1 MTVPAGVGTKLR
13 MEEKRM
19 RILVPVLMIL
29 AIASPLAGQTDLQE
43 ALAAERAALDSLKAR
58 LEADREQLEQAKSR
72 QKAVSQDLERKER
85 DIVRIRGELRGLTRR
100 QGNLA
105 KRLGTAQ
112 RELVRVDARR
122 KVRELEL
129 SRRMREMY
137 KLGRRGTLRILFSA
151 GSFTEAFRRLRYLS
165 RVAAQDRRDFE
176 AIQQDRKRVSGVLR
190 LQAVRHERQRAL
202 LSVKR
207 RTEDR
212 LPVRVRRREAELR
225 RLRRDADA
233 RAEAVRKTQAA
244 IAASGERI
252 GRIIQET
259 RDGRQHTALP
269 PFDFSSH
276 RGRLP
281 RPAPGGV
288 VVHFGRHQDPD
299 LKTWTFNR
307 GINIAAPAG
316 IEVRAVAPGMVVL
329 VDWYPGYG
337 QFVLMRHPGGYYT
350 LYGHLSEVHVAPKQ
364 PVIQAAVLG
373 TVGSTGRIDGIPQ
386 LHFQIMRGEEPINPA
401 LWLSGSQ

>member
-1 MTVPAGVGTKLR
+1 
-13 MEEKRM
+13 M

-29 AIASPLAGQTDLQE
+29 AMASPAQADLQE
-43 ALAAERAALDSLKAR
+43 ALAEERAALDSLKAR
-58 LEADREQLEQAKSR
+58 LESDREQLEQAKSR
-72 QKAVSQDLERKER
+72 QKAVSLDLERRER
-85 DIVRIRGELRGLTRR
+85 DIVRIRGELRSLARG
-100 QGNLA
+100 QGKLSR
-105 KRLGTAQ
+105 RLGTAK
-112 RELVRVDARR
+112 RELARVDARR
-122 KVRELEL
+122 KVRELEI
-129 SRRMREMY
+129 SSRMREMY

-151 GSFTEAFRRLRYLS
+151 DSFTEAFRRLRYLS

-176 AIQQDRKRVSGVLR
+176 AIQHDRKRISGVLR
-190 LQAVRHERQRAL
+190 LQAVRHERQKAL

-212 LPVRVRRREAELR
+212 LANRVRRREAELK

-233 RAEAVRKTQAA
+233 RSEAVRKTQAA
-244 IAASGERI
+244 LAASSERI

-259 RDGRQHTALP
+259 QDWRRHTALP

-281 RPAPGGV
+281 RPVPGGV
-288 VVHFGRHQDPD
+288 VVRFGRRQDPE

-316 IEVRAVAPGMVVL
+316 IEVRAVAPGTVAL

-337 QFVLMRHPGGYYT
+337 QFVLLHHPGGYYT
-350 LYGHLSEVHVAPKQ
+350 LYGHLAEVHVLPKQ

-373 TVGSTGRIDGIPQ
+373 TVGSTGRIDGTPQ
-386 LHFQIMRGEEPINPA
+386 LHFQIMRGEEPVNPA
-401 LWLSGSQ
+401 LWLAGNH

>member
-1 MTVPAGVGTKLR
+1 MLK
-13 MEEKRM
+13 MEVKHM
-19 RILVPVLMIL
+19 RIVVLVLMFL
-29 AIASPLAGQTDLQE
+29 ATESPAAAQTDLQE
-43 ALAAERAALDSLKAR
+43 ALAAEQAALDSLKVR
-58 LEADREQLEQAKSR
+58 LESDREKLKQAKSR
-72 QKAVSQDLERKER
+72 QKAVSRDLERKER
-85 DIVRIRGELRGLTRR
+85 DIVRIKGELRRLTRR
-100 QGNLA
+100 QGKLA
-105 KRLGTAQ
+105 KRLGTAR

-122 KVRELEL
+122 KVRELEI

-165 RVAAQDRRDFE
+165 RVAAQDHRDFE
-176 AIQQDRKRVSGVLR
+176 AIQHDRKRISGVLR
-190 LQAVRHERQRAL
+190 LQAVRHERQKTL

-207 RTEDR
+207 RNEDR
-212 LPVRVRRREAELR
+212 LAIHVRRRESELE

-244 IAASGERI
+244 MAASSERI
-252 GRIIQET
+252 GQIIQET
-259 RDGRQHTALP
+259 RDWRQHTALP
-269 PFDFSSH
+269 PFNFSSH

-316 IEVRAVAPGMVVL
+316 VEVRAVAPGTVAL

-337 QFVLMRHPGGYYT
+337 QFVLLRHPGGFYT
-350 LYGHLSEVHVAPKQ
+350 LYGHLSEVYVTLKQ

-373 TVGSTGRIDGIPQ
+373 TVGSTGRIDGVPQ

-401 LWLSGSQ
+401 LWLAKSQ

>member
-1 MTVPAGVGTKLR
+1 
-13 MEEKRM
+13 M
-19 RILVPVLMIL
+19 RIVVLVLMFL
-29 AIASPLAGQTDLQE
+29 ATESPAAAQTDLQE
-43 ALAAERAALDSLKAR
+43 ALAAERAALDSLKVR
-58 LEADREQLEQAKSR
+58 LESDREKLKQAKSR
-72 QKAVSQDLERKER
+72 QKTVSLDLERKER
-85 DIVRIRGELRGLTRR
+85 DIVRIRGELRRLTRR
-100 QGNLA
+100 QGPLA
-105 KRLGTAQ
+105 KRLGTAR
-112 RELVRVDARR
+112 RELARVDARR
-122 KVRELEL
+122 KSRELEI

-165 RVAAQDRRDFE
+165 RVAAQDRRDYE
-176 AIQQDRKRVSGVLR
+176 AIQHDRKRVSGVLR
-190 LQAVRHERQRAL
+190 LQAARHERQKAL

-212 LPVRVRRREAELR
+212 LAIRVRRRESELE

-244 IAASGERI
+244 MAASSERI
-252 GRIIQET
+252 GQIIQET
-259 RDGRQHTALP
+259 RDWREHTALP

-288 VVHFGRHQDPD
+288 VVRFGRHQDPD

-307 GINIAAPAG
+307 GINIAAHAG
-316 IEVRAVAPGMVVL
+316 VEVRAVAPGTVAL

-337 QFVLMRHPGGYYT
+337 QFVLLRHPGGFYS
-350 LYGHLSEVHVAPKQ
+350 LYGHLSEVHVTLKQ

-373 TVGSTGRIDGIPQ
+373 TVGSTGRIDGVPQ
-386 LHFQIMRGEEPINPA
+386 LHFQIMRGEEPIDPS
-401 LWLSGSQ
+401 LWLAKSQ